1 MCALNVEKGMGLLMK
16 KYIVLLFL
24 VILFGFTFAFR
35 RPLYNLYRTYFVKE
49 NKDVVLTES
58 NDYTRDYDFNYV
70 QITDDFTPND
80 YQGLL
85 NIYYTV
91 LNSGVEEFSFYCT
104 DEYSSCIDDV
114 DSLANNQKVLSTI
127 NNFVH
132 PFNSFRHL
140 ETSYDDYGKVTLKI
154 EHIYSNSD
162 IKLIE
167 AKVKEV
173 ESEIWNNSMS
183 NEDKIKEA
191 HNYII
196 NNSKYDKDRSDN
208 NIVRYKSDTAYGTL
222 LEGYSLCGGYT
233 DAMELFL
240 EDMGVKS
247 YKISSENHVWNAVN
261 LDNAWYHLDLTWD
274 DPITTDGSDILEYN
288 FFLITTSELNE
299 LENEQHNYDKNVYS
313 ELAT

>member
-1 MCALNVEKGMGLLMK
+1 MK
-16 KYIVLLFL
+16 KYIVLLIL

-49 NKDVVLTES
+49 EKEVTLTAS

-70 QITDDFTPND
+70 KRTDDFTPSN
-80 YQGLL
+80 YQDLL

-91 LNSGVEEFSFYCT
+91 LNSGEEEFSFYCT
-104 DEYSSCIDDV
+104 DEYSECINDV

-154 EHIYSNSD
+154 EHIYSNND
-162 IKLIE
+162 IKLIN
-167 AKVKEV
+167 AKVEEIEK
-173 ESEIWNNSMS
+173 EIWNNSMS

-208 NIVRYKSDTAYGTL
+208 NIVKYKSDTAYGSL

-240 EDMGVKS
+240 EDMGIKS

-261 LDNAWYHLDLTWD
+261 LNNAWYHLDLTWD

-288 FFLITTSELNE
+288 FFLITTSELSE
-299 LENEQHNYDKNVYS
+299 LEGEQHNYDKNVYS

>member
-1 MCALNVEKGMGLLMK
+1 MK

-49 NKDVVLTES
+49 EKEVTLTAS

-70 QITDDFTPND
+70 KRTDDFTPSN
-80 YQGLL
+80 YQDLL

-91 LNSGVEEFSFYCT
+91 LNSGEEEFSFYCT
-104 DEYSSCIDDV
+104 DEYSECINDI

-154 EHIYSNSD
+154 EHIYSNND
-162 IKLIE
+162 IKLIN
-167 AKVKEV
+167 AKVEEIEK
-173 ESEIWNNSMS
+173 EIWNSSMS
-183 NEDKIKEA
+183 NEDTIKEA

-208 NIVRYKSDTAYGTL
+208 NIVKYKSDTAYGSL

-240 EDMGVKS
+240 EDMGIKS
-247 YKISSENHVWNAVN
+247 YKISSENHVWNAVYLN
-261 LDNAWYHLDLTWD
+261 NAWYHLDLTWD

-288 FFLITTSELNE
+288 FFLITTSELSE
-299 LENEQHNYDKNVYS
+299 LEGEQHNYDKNVYS

>member
-1 MCALNVEKGMGLLMK
+1 MK

-35 RPLYNLYRTYFVKE
+35 RPLYDLYRTYFVKE
-49 NKDVVLTES
+49 EKEVTLTAS

-70 QITDDFTPND
+70 KRTDDFTPSN
-80 YQGLL
+80 YQDLL

-91 LNSGVEEFSFYCT
+91 LNSGEEEFSFYCT
-104 DEYSSCIDDV
+104 DEYSECINDV

-154 EHIYSNSD
+154 EHIYNNND
-162 IKLIE
+162 IKLIN
-167 AKVKEV
+167 AKVKEI
-173 ESEIWNNSMS
+173 EKEIWNSSMS

-208 NIVRYKSDTAYGTL
+208 NIVKYKSDTAYGSL

-240 EDMGVKS
+240 EDMGIKS
-247 YKISSENHVWNAVN
+247 YKISSENHVWNAVYLN
-261 LDNAWYHLDLTWD
+261 NAWYHLDLTWD

-288 FFLITTSELNE
+288 FFLITTSELSE
-299 LENEQHNYDKNVYS
+299 LEGEQHNYDKNVYS

>member
-1 MCALNVEKGMGLLMK
+1 MK

-24 VILFGFTFAFR
+24 IILFGFTFAFR

-49 NKDVVLTES
+49 NKDVTLKES
-58 NDYTRDYDFNYV
+58 NDYTRDYDFNFV
-70 QITDDFTPND
+70 KRTDDFTPNK
-80 YQGLL
+80 YQDLL

-91 LNSGVEEFSFYCT
+91 LNSGVEEFSFYCL

-173 ESEIWNNSMS
+173 ENEIWNNSMS

-299 LENEQHNYDKNVYS
+299 LENEQHNYDKNIYS

>member
-1 MCALNVEKGMGLLMK
+1 MK

-24 VILFGFTFAFR
+24 IILFGFTFAFR

-49 NKDVVLTES
+49 NKAVTLTKS
-58 NDYTRDYDFNYV
+58 NEYTRDYDFNYV
-70 QITDDFTPND
+70 SKTNNFTPIN
-80 YQGLL
+80 YQDLL

-91 LNSGVEEFSFYCT
+91 LNSGIEEFSFYCP
-104 DEYSSCIDDV
+104 DKYSECIDDV

-154 EHIYSNSD
+154 EHIYNSND
-162 IKLIE
+162 IKLIK
-167 AKVKEV
+167 AKVKEI
-173 ESEIWNNSMS
+173 ESKIWNNSMS

-196 NNSKYDKDRSDN
+196 NNSKYDKNRSDN
-208 NIVRYKSDTAYGTL
+208 NIVKYKSDTAYGTI

>member
-1 MCALNVEKGMGLLMK
+1 MK
-16 KYIVLLFL
+16 KYIVLLIL

-49 NKDVVLTES
+49 EKEVTLTAS

-70 QITDDFTPND
+70 KRTDDFTPSN
-80 YQGLL
+80 YQDLL

-91 LNSGVEEFSFYCT
+91 LNSGEEEFSFYCT
-104 DEYSSCIDDV
+104 DEYSECINDV

-154 EHIYSNSD
+154 EHIYSNND
-162 IKLIE
+162 IKLIN
-167 AKVKEV
+167 AKVEEIEK
-173 ESEIWNNSMS
+173 EIWNSSMS

-208 NIVRYKSDTAYGTL
+208 NIVKYKSDTAYGSL

-240 EDMGVKS
+240 EDMGIKS

-261 LDNAWYHLDLTWD
+261 LNNAWYHLDLTWD

-288 FFLITTSELNE
+288 FFLITTSELSE
-299 LENEQHNYDKNVYS
+299 LEGEQHNYDKNVYS
-313 ELAT
+313 ELAV

>member
-1 MCALNVEKGMGLLMK
+1 MK
-16 KYIVLLFL
+16 KYIVLLIL

-49 NKDVVLTES
+49 EKEVTLTAS

-70 QITDDFTPND
+70 KRTDDFTPSN
-80 YQGLL
+80 YQDLL

-91 LNSGVEEFSFYCT
+91 LNSGEEEFSFYCT
-104 DEYSSCIDDV
+104 DEYSECINDV

-154 EHIYSNSD
+154 EHIYSNND
-162 IKLIE
+162 IKLIN
-167 AKVKEV
+167 AKVEKIEK
-173 ESEIWNNSMS
+173 EIWNSSMS
-183 NEDKIKEA
+183 NEDKIKEV

-208 NIVRYKSDTAYGTL
+208 NIVKYKSDTAYGSL

-240 EDMGVKS
+240 ENMGIKS

-261 LDNAWYHLDLTWD
+261 LNDAWYHLDLTWD

-288 FFLITTSELNE
+288 FFLITTSELSE
-299 LENEQHNYDKNVYS
+299 LEGEQHNYDKNVYS

>member
-1 MCALNVEKGMGLLMK
+1 MK

-24 VILFGFTFAFR
+24 IILFGFTFAFR
-35 RPLYNLYRTYFVKE
+35 KPLYNLYRTYFINE
-49 NKDVVLTES
+49 NKNVTLTAS

-70 QITDDFTPND
+70 QLTDNFSPNN
-80 YQGLL
+80 YQDLL

-91 LNSGVEEFSFYCT
+91 LNSGETEFSFYCP
-104 DEYSSCIDDV
+104 DNYASCLNDV
-114 DSLANNQKVLSTI
+114 DSLANNQSVLSTI

-154 EHIYSNSD
+154 EHIYTNND

-167 AKVKEV
+167 AKVKEI
-173 ESEIWNNSMS
+173 EKEIWQDTMT

-196 NNSKYDKDRSDN
+196 NNSKYDSDRSDN
-208 NIVRYKSDTAYGTL
+208 NIVKYKSDTAYGTL

-240 EDMGVKS
+240 EDMNIKS
-247 YKISSENHVWNAVN
+247 YKISSENHVWNAVYLN
-261 LDNAWYHLDLTWD
+261 DTWYHLDLTWD

-299 LENEQHNYDKNVYS
+299 LEAEQHNYDKNVYK

>member
-1 MCALNVEKGMGLLMK
+1 MK
-16 KYIVLLFL
+16 KYIVLLIL

-35 RPLYNLYRTYFVKE
+35 RPLYNLYRTYFIKE
-49 NKDVVLTES
+49 EKEVTLTAS

-70 QITDDFTPND
+70 KRTDDFTPSN
-80 YQGLL
+80 YQDLL

-91 LNSGVEEFSFYCT
+91 LNSGEEEFSFYCT
-104 DEYSSCIDDV
+104 DEYSECINDV

-154 EHIYSNSD
+154 EHIYNNND
-162 IKLIE
+162 IKLIN
-167 AKVKEV
+167 AKVEEIEK
-173 ESEIWNNSMS
+173 EIWNSSMS

-208 NIVRYKSDTAYGTL
+208 NIVKYKSDTAYGSL

-240 EDMGVKS
+240 EDMGIKS

-261 LDNAWYHLDLTWD
+261 LNNAWYHLDLTWD

-288 FFLITTSELNE
+288 FFLITTSELSE
-299 LENEQHNYDKNVYS
+299 LEGEQHNYDKNVYS

>member
-1 MCALNVEKGMGLLMK
+1 MK

-24 VILFGFTFAFR
+24 IILFGFTFAFR

-58 NDYTRDYDFNYV
+58 NKYTRDYNFNY
-70 QITDDFTPND
+70 IKKTDDFTPSN
-80 YQGLL
+80 YQDLL
-85 NIYYTV
+85 DIYYTV
-91 LNSGVEEFSFYCT
+91 LNSGEEEFSFYCT
-104 DEYSSCIDDV
+104 DEYSECIDDV

-167 AKVKEV
+167 AKVKEI
-173 ESEIWNNSMS
+173 ESKIWNDSMS

-208 NIVRYKSDTAYGTL
+208 NIVKYKSDTAYGSL

-247 YKISSENHVWNAVN
+247 YKISSENHVWNAVYLN
-261 LDNAWYHLDLTWD
+261 DSWYHLDLTWD

-299 LENEQHNYDKNVYS
+299 LEAEQHNYDKNVYS

>member
-1 MCALNVEKGMGLLMK
+1 MK

-35 RPLYNLYRTYFVKE
+35 KPLYNLYRTYFVKE
-49 NKDVVLTES
+49 EKEVTLTAS

-70 QITDDFTPND
+70 KRTDDFTPNN
-80 YQGLL
+80 YQDLL

-91 LNSGVEEFSFYCT
+91 LNSGEEEFSFYCT
-104 DEYSSCIDDV
+104 DEYSECINDV

-154 EHIYSNSD
+154 EHIYNNND
-162 IKLIE
+162 IKLIN
-167 AKVKEV
+167 AKVKEI
-173 ESEIWNNSMS
+173 EKEIWNSSMS

-208 NIVRYKSDTAYGTL
+208 NIVKYKSDTAYGSL

-240 EDMGVKS
+240 EDMGIKS

-261 LDNAWYHLDLTWD
+261 LNNAWYHLDLTWD

-288 FFLITTSELNE
+288 FFLITTSELSE
-299 LENEQHNYDKNVYS
+299 LEGEQHNYDKNVYS
-313 ELAT
+313 ELAVEHKK

>member
-1 MCALNVEKGMGLLMK
+1 MK
-16 KYIVLLFL
+16 KYIVLLIL

-35 RPLYNLYRTYFVKE
+35 RPLYNLYRTYFIKE
-49 NKDVVLTES
+49 EKEVTLTAS

-70 QITDDFTPND
+70 KRTDDFTPSN
-80 YQGLL
+80 YQDLL

-91 LNSGVEEFSFYCT
+91 LNSGEEEFSFYCT
-104 DEYSSCIDDV
+104 DEYSECINDV

-154 EHIYSNSD
+154 EHIYSNND
-162 IKLIE
+162 IKLIN
-167 AKVKEV
+167 AKVEEIEK
-173 ESEIWNNSMS
+173 EIWNSSMS

-208 NIVRYKSDTAYGTL
+208 NIVKYKSDTAYGSL

>member
-1 MCALNVEKGMGLLMK
+1 MK

-24 VILFGFTFAFR
+24 VILFGFAFAFR
-35 RPLYNLYRTYFVKE
+35 KPLYNLYRTYFVKE
-49 NKDVVLTES
+49 EKEVTLTAS

-70 QITDDFTPND
+70 KRTDDFTPSN
-80 YQGLL
+80 YQDLL

-91 LNSGVEEFSFYCT
+91 LNSGEEEFSFYCT
-104 DEYSSCIDDV
+104 DEYSECINDV

-154 EHIYSNSD
+154 EHIYSNND
-162 IKLIE
+162 IKLIN
-167 AKVKEV
+167 AKVEEIEK
-173 ESEIWNNSMS
+173 EIWNSSMS

-208 NIVRYKSDTAYGTL
+208 NIVKYKSDTAYGSL

-247 YKISSENHVWNAVN
+247 YKISSENHVWNALYLN
-261 LDNAWYHLDLTWD
+261 NTWYHLDLTWD

-288 FFLITTSELNE
+288 FFLITTSELEE
-299 LENEQHNYDKNVYS
+299 LEAEQHNYDKNVYS
-313 ELAT
+313 ELSV

>member
-1 MCALNVEKGMGLLMK
+1 MK
-16 KYIVLLFL
+16 KYIVLLIL
-24 VILFGFTFAFR
+24 IILFGFTFAFR

-49 NKDVVLTES
+49 EKEVTLTAS

-70 QITDDFTPND
+70 KRTDDFTPSN
-80 YQGLL
+80 YQDLL

-91 LNSGVEEFSFYCT
+91 LNSGEEEFSFYCT
-104 DEYSSCIDDV
+104 DEYSECINDV

-154 EHIYSNSD
+154 EHIYSNND
-162 IKLIE
+162 IKLIN
-167 AKVKEV
+167 AKVEEIEK
-173 ESEIWNNSMS
+173 EIWNSSMS

-208 NIVRYKSDTAYGTL
+208 NIVKYKSDTAYGSL

-240 EDMGVKS
+240 EDMGIKS

-261 LDNAWYHLDLTWD
+261 LNNAWYHLDLTWD

-288 FFLITTSELNE
+288 FFLITTSELSE
-299 LENEQHNYDKNVYS
+299 LEGEQHNYDKNVYS
-313 ELAT
+313 ELAV

>member
-1 MCALNVEKGMGLLMK
+1 MK

-35 RPLYNLYRTYFVKE
+35 RPLYNLYRTYLVKE
-49 NKDVVLTES
+49 QKQVTLTES
-58 NDYTRDYDFNYV
+58 NEYKRDYNFNYV
-70 QITDDFTPND
+70 KRTDDFTPSN
-80 YQGLL
+80 YQDLL
-85 NIYYTV
+85 DIYYTV
-91 LNSGVEEFSFYCT
+91 LNSGVDEFSFYCT
-104 DEYSSCIDDV
+104 DEYSSCINDV

-140 ETSYDDYGKVTLKI
+140 ETSYDDYGKVTLKV
-154 EHIYSNSD
+154 EHIYSNND

-167 AKVKEV
+167 AKVKDIEN
-173 ESEIWNNSMS
+173 EIWSESMS
-183 NEDKIKEA
+183 NEDKIKAA

-196 NNSKYDKDRSDN
+196 NNNKYDKDRSDN
-208 NIVRYKSDTAYGTL
+208 NIVKYKSDTAYGSL

-247 YKISSENHVWNAVN
+247 YKISSENHVWNAVYLN
-261 LDNAWYHLDLTWD
+261 NTWYHLDLTWD

-299 LENEQHNYDKNVYS
+299 LEKEQHNYDKNVYS
-313 ELAT
+313 ELAESVNKIV

>member
-1 MCALNVEKGMGLLMK
+1 MK
-16 KYIVLLFL
+16 KYIILIFL
-24 VILFGFTFAFR
+24 IILFGFTFAFR
-35 RPLYNLYRTYFVKE
+35 KPLYNLYRTYFINE
-49 NKDVVLTES
+49 DKDVTLTAS

-70 QITDDFTPND
+70 QLTDNFSPNN
-80 YQGLL
+80 YQDLL

-91 LNSGVEEFSFYCT
+91 LNSGETEFSFYCP
-104 DEYSSCIDDV
+104 DEYTNCLTDV
-114 DSLANNQKVLSTI
+114 NSLANNQTVLSTI

-154 EHIYSNSD
+154 DHIYSNSD

-167 AKVKEV
+167 AKVKKIE
-173 ESEIWNNSMS
+173 EEIWQDTMT

-196 NNSKYDKDRSDN
+196 NNSKYDSDRSDN
-208 NIVRYKSDTAYGTL
+208 NIVKYKSDTAYGTL

-240 EDMGVKS
+240 EDMNIKS

-261 LDNAWYHLDLTWD
+261 LNNAWYHLDLTWD

-288 FFLITTSELNE
+288 FFLITTSELDA
-299 LENEQHNYDKNVYS
+299 LEAEQHNYDKNVYK

>member
-1 MCALNVEKGMGLLMK
+1 MK

-24 VILFGFTFAFR
+24 IILFGFTFAFR

-49 NKDVVLTES
+49 NKDVTLKES
-58 NDYTRDYDFNYV
+58 NDYTRDYDFNFV
-70 QITDDFTPND
+70 KRTDDFTPSE
-80 YQGLL
+80 YQDLL

-91 LNSGVEEFSFYCT
+91 LNSGVEEFSFYCP

-233 DAMELFL
+233 DTMELFL

>member
-1 MCALNVEKGMGLLMK
+1 MK
-16 KYIVLLFL
+16 KYIVLLIL

-49 NKDVVLTES
+49 EKEVTLTAS

-70 QITDDFTPND
+70 KRTDDFTPSN
-80 YQGLL
+80 YQDLL

-91 LNSGVEEFSFYCT
+91 LNSGEEEFSFYCT
-104 DEYSSCIDDV
+104 DEYSECINDV

-154 EHIYSNSD
+154 EHIYSNND
-162 IKLIE
+162 IKLIN
-167 AKVKEV
+167 AKVEEIEK
-173 ESEIWNNSMS
+173 EIWNSSMS

-208 NIVRYKSDTAYGTL
+208 NIVKYKSDTAYGSL

-240 EDMGVKS
+240 EDMGIKS
-247 YKISSENHVWNAVN
+247 YKVSSENHVWNAVYLN
-261 LDNAWYHLDLTWD
+261 DAWYHLDLTWD

-288 FFLITTSELNE
+288 FFLITTSELSE
-299 LENEQHNYDKNVYS
+299 LEGEQHNYDKNVYS

>member
-1 MCALNVEKGMGLLMK
+1 MK

-35 RPLYNLYRTYFVKE
+35 KPLYNLYRTYFVKE
-49 NKDVVLTES
+49 EKEVTLTAS

-70 QITDDFTPND
+70 KRTDDFTPSN
-80 YQGLL
+80 YQDLL

-91 LNSGVEEFSFYCT
+91 LNSGEEEFSFYCT
-104 DEYSSCIDDV
+104 DEYSECINDV

-154 EHIYSNSD
+154 EHIYSNND
-162 IKLIE
+162 IKLIN
-167 AKVKEV
+167 AKVEEIEK
-173 ESEIWNNSMS
+173 EIWNSSMS

-208 NIVRYKSDTAYGTL
+208 NIVKYKSDTAYGSL

-240 EDMGVKS
+240 EDMGIKN
-247 YKISSENHVWNAVN
+247 YKISSENHVWNAVYLN
-261 LDNAWYHLDLTWD
+261 DAWYHLDLTWD

-288 FFLITTSELNE
+288 FFLITTSELSE
-299 LENEQHNYDKNVYS
+299 LEGEQHNYDKNVYS
-313 ELAT
+313 ELAV

>member
-1 MCALNVEKGMGLLMK
+1 MK
-16 KYIVLLFL
+16 KYIVLLIL

-49 NKDVVLTES
+49 EKEVTLTAS

-70 QITDDFTPND
+70 KRTDDFTPSN
-80 YQGLL
+80 YQDLL

-91 LNSGVEEFSFYCT
+91 LNSGEEEFSFYCT
-104 DEYSSCIDDV
+104 DEYSECINDV

-154 EHIYSNSD
+154 EHIYSNND
-162 IKLIE
+162 IKLIN
-167 AKVKEV
+167 AKVKEI
-173 ESEIWNNSMS
+173 EKEIWNSSMS

-208 NIVRYKSDTAYGTL
+208 NIVKYKSDTAYGSL
-222 LEGYSLCGGYT
+222 LEGYSLCGGST
-233 DAMELFL
+233 DAMALFL
-240 EDMGVKS
+240 EDLKIKI
-247 YKISSENHVWNAVN
+247 YKIASANHVWNALKLN
-261 LDNAWYHLDLTWD
+261 DGWYHLDLTWD
-274 DPITTDGSDILEYN
+274 DPN
-288 FFLITTSELNE
+288 FFLITTSELSE
-299 LENEQHNYDKNVYS
+299 LEGEQHNYDKNVYS

>member
-1 MCALNVEKGMGLLMK
+1 MK
-16 KYIVLLFL
+16 KYIVLLIL

-49 NKDVVLTES
+49 EKEVTLTAS

-70 QITDDFTPND
+70 KRTDDFTPNN
-80 YQGLL
+80 YQDLL

-91 LNSGVEEFSFYCT
+91 LNSGEEEFSFYCT
-104 DEYSSCIDDV
+104 DEYSECINDV

-154 EHIYSNSD
+154 EHIYSNND
-162 IKLIE
+162 IKLIN
-167 AKVKEV
+167 AKVKEI
-173 ESEIWNNSMS
+173 EKEIWNSSMS

-208 NIVRYKSDTAYGTL
+208 NIVKYKSDTAYGSL

-240 EDMGVKS
+240 EDMGIKS

-261 LDNAWYHLDLTWD
+261 LNNAWYHLDLTWD

-288 FFLITTSELNE
+288 FFLITTSELSE
-299 LENEQHNYDKNVYS
+299 LEGEQHNYDKNVYS
-313 ELAT
+313 ELAV

>member
-1 MCALNVEKGMGLLMK
+1 MK
-16 KYIVLLFL
+16 KYIIFLFL
-24 VILFGFTFAFR
+24 IILFGFTFVFR
-35 RPLYNLYRTYFVKE
+35 QPLYNLYRTYFIKE
-49 NKDVVLTES
+49 NKDVTLTNT
-58 NDYTRDYDFNYV
+58 NDYTRNYDFNYV
-70 QITDDFTPND
+70 QTTNDFTPNE
-80 YQGLL
+80 YQDLL

-91 LNSGVEEFSFYCT
+91 LNSGVKEFSFYCP
-104 DEYSSCIDDV
+104 DEYSSCINDI

-132 PFNSFRHL
+132 PFNSFKHL

-162 IKLIE
+162 IKLIK
-167 AKVKEV
+167 AKVKEI
-173 ESEIWNNSMS
+173 EKEIWNNSMS

-208 NIVRYKSDTAYGTL
+208 NIVKYKSDTAYGTL

-240 EDMGVKS
+240 EDMNIKS
-247 YKISSENHVWNAVN
+247 YKIASENHVWNAIYLN
-261 LDNAWYHLDLTWD
+261 NTWYHLDLTWD

-299 LENEQHNYDKNVYS
+299 LENEQHNYDKNIYS
-313 ELAT
+313 ELTI

>member
-1 MCALNVEKGMGLLMK
+1 MK

-24 VILFGFTFAFR
+24 VILFGFAFAFR
-35 RPLYNLYRTYFVKE
+35 KPLYNLYRTYFVKE
-49 NKDVVLTES
+49 EKEVTLTAS

-70 QITDDFTPND
+70 KRTDDFTPSN
-80 YQGLL
+80 YQDLL

-91 LNSGVEEFSFYCT
+91 LNSGEEEFLFYCT
-104 DEYSSCIDDV
+104 DEYSECINDV

-154 EHIYSNSD
+154 EHIYSNND
-162 IKLIE
+162 IKLIN
-167 AKVKEV
+167 AKVEEIEK
-173 ESEIWNNSMS
+173 EIWSSSMS

-208 NIVRYKSDTAYGTL
+208 NIVKYKSDTAYGSL

-240 EDMGVKS
+240 EDMGIKS

-261 LDNAWYHLDLTWD
+261 LNNAWYHLDLTWD

-288 FFLITTSELNE
+288 FFLITTSELSE
-299 LENEQHNYDKNVYS
+299 LEGEQHNYDKNVYS

>member
-1 MCALNVEKGMGLLMK
+1 MK

-24 VILFGFTFAFR
+24 IILFGFTFAFR

-49 NKDVVLTES
+49 NKDVTLKES
-58 NDYTRDYDFNYV
+58 NDYTRDYDFNFV
-70 QITDDFTPND
+70 KRTDEFTPNE
-80 YQGLL
+80 YQDLL

-91 LNSGVEEFSFYCT
+91 LNSGVEEFSFYCP
-104 DEYSSCIDDV
+104 DEYSSCINDV

-233 DAMELFL
+233 DTMELFL

>member
-1 MCALNVEKGMGLLMK
+1 MK
-16 KYIVLLFL
+16 KYIVLLIL

-49 NKDVVLTES
+49 EKEVTLTAS

-70 QITDDFTPND
+70 KRTDDFTPNN
-80 YQGLL
+80 YQDLL

-91 LNSGVEEFSFYCT
+91 LNSGEEEFSFYCT
-104 DEYSSCIDDV
+104 DEYSECINDV

-154 EHIYSNSD
+154 EHIYSNND
-162 IKLIE
+162 IKLIN
-167 AKVKEV
+167 AKVEEIEK
-173 ESEIWNNSMS
+173 EIWNSSMS

-208 NIVRYKSDTAYGTL
+208 NIVKYKSDTAYGSL

-240 EDMGVKS
+240 EDMGIKS
-247 YKISSENHVWNAVN
+247 YKISSENHVWNAVYLN
-261 LDNAWYHLDLTWD
+261 NAWYHLDLTWD

-288 FFLITTSELNE
+288 FFLITTSELSE
-299 LENEQHNYDKNVYS
+299 LEGEQHNYDKNVYS
-313 ELAT
+313 ELAV

>member
-1 MCALNVEKGMGLLMK
+1 MK

-24 VILFGFTFAFR
+24 VILFGFAFAFR
-35 RPLYNLYRTYFVKE
+35 KPLYNLYRTYFVKE
-49 NKDVVLTES
+49 EKEVTLTAS

-70 QITDDFTPND
+70 KRTDDFTPSN
-80 YQGLL
+80 YQDLL

-91 LNSGVEEFSFYCT
+91 LNSGEEEFSFYCT
-104 DEYSSCIDDV
+104 DEYSECINDV

-154 EHIYSNSD
+154 EHIYNNND
-162 IKLIE
+162 IKLIN
-167 AKVKEV
+167 AKVEEIEK
-173 ESEIWNNSMS
+173 EIWNSSMS

-208 NIVRYKSDTAYGTL
+208 NIVKYKSDTAYGSL

-240 EDMGVKS
+240 EDMGIKS
-247 YKISSENHVWNAVN
+247 YKISSENHVWNAVYLN
-261 LDNAWYHLDLTWD
+261 NAWYHLDLTWD

-288 FFLITTSELNE
+288 FFLITTSELSE
-299 LENEQHNYDKNVYS
+299 LEGEQHNYDKNVYS
-313 ELAT
+313 ELAVEHKK

>member
-1 MCALNVEKGMGLLMK
+1 MK
-16 KYIVLLFL
+16 KYIVLLIL

-49 NKDVVLTES
+49 EKEVTLTAS

-70 QITDDFTPND
+70 KRTDDFTPSN
-80 YQGLL
+80 YQDLL

-91 LNSGVEEFSFYCT
+91 LNSGEEEFSFYCT
-104 DEYSSCIDDV
+104 DEYSECINDV

-154 EHIYSNSD
+154 EHIYNNND
-162 IKLIE
+162 IKLIN
-167 AKVKEV
+167 AKVEEIEK
-173 ESEIWNNSMS
+173 EIWNSSMS

-208 NIVRYKSDTAYGTL
+208 NIVKYKSDTAYGSL

-240 EDMGVKS
+240 EDMGIKS

-261 LDNAWYHLDLTWD
+261 LNNAWYHLDLTWD

-288 FFLITTSELNE
+288 FFLITTSELSE
-299 LENEQHNYDKNVYS
+299 LEGEQHNYDKNVYS

>member
-1 MCALNVEKGMGLLMK
+1 MK
-16 KYIVLLFL
+16 KYIVLLIL

-49 NKDVVLTES
+49 EKEVTLTAS

-70 QITDDFTPND
+70 KRTDDFTPSN
-80 YQGLL
+80 YQDLL

-91 LNSGVEEFSFYCT
+91 LNSGEEEFSFYCT
-104 DEYSSCIDDV
+104 DEYSECINDV

-154 EHIYSNSD
+154 EHIYNNND
-162 IKLIE
+162 IKLIN
-167 AKVKEV
+167 AKVEEIEK
-173 ESEIWNNSMS
+173 EIWNSSMS

-208 NIVRYKSDTAYGTL
+208 NIVKYKSDTAYGSL

-240 EDMGVKS
+240 EDMGIKS
-247 YKISSENHVWNAVN
+247 YKISSENHVWNAVYLN
-261 LDNAWYHLDLTWD
+261 NAWYHLDLTWD

-288 FFLITTSELNE
+288 FFLITTSELSE
-299 LENEQHNYDKNVYS
+299 LEGEQHNYDKNVYS
-313 ELAT
+313 ELAV

>member
-1 MCALNVEKGMGLLMK
+1 MK

-24 VILFGFTFAFR
+24 VILFGFAFAFR
-35 RPLYNLYRTYFVKE
+35 KPLYNLYRTYFVKE
-49 NKDVVLTES
+49 EKEVTLTAS

-70 QITDDFTPND
+70 KRTDDFTPSN
-80 YQGLL
+80 YQDLL

-91 LNSGVEEFSFYCT
+91 LNSGEEEFSFYCT
-104 DEYSSCIDDV
+104 DEYSECINDV

-154 EHIYSNSD
+154 EHIYSNND
-162 IKLIE
+162 IKLIN
-167 AKVKEV
+167 AKVEEIEK
-173 ESEIWNNSMS
+173 EIWNSSMS

-208 NIVRYKSDTAYGTL
+208 NIVKYKSDTAYGSL

-240 EDMGVKS
+240 EDMGIKS

-261 LDNAWYHLDLTWD
+261 LNNAWYHLDLTWD

-288 FFLITTSELNE
+288 FFLITTSELSE
-299 LENEQHNYDKNVYS
+299 LEGEQHNYDKNVYS
-313 ELAT
+313 ELAV

>member
-1 MCALNVEKGMGLLMK
+1 MK

-24 VILFGFTFAFR
+24 IILFGFTFAFR
-35 RPLYNLYRTYFVKE
+35 KPLYNLYRTYFINE
-49 NKDVVLTES
+49 NKDVTLTTT

-70 QITDDFTPND
+70 QLTDNFSPNN
-80 YQGLL
+80 YQDLL

-91 LNSGVEEFSFYCT
+91 LNSGETEFSFYCP
-104 DEYSSCIDDV
+104 DEYTSCLTDIN
-114 DSLANNQKVLSTI
+114 SLANNQTVLSTI

-154 EHIYSNSD
+154 DHIYSNSD

-167 AKVKEV
+167 AKVLKIEK
-173 ESEIWNNSMS
+173 EIWQDTMS

-196 NNSKYDKDRSDN
+196 NNSKYDSDRSDN
-208 NIVRYKSDTAYGTL
+208 NIVKYKSDTAYGTL

-240 EDMGVKS
+240 EDMNIKS
-247 YKISSENHVWNAVN
+247 YKISSENHVWNAVYLN
-261 LDNAWYHLDLTWD
+261 NTWYHLDLTWD
-274 DPITTDGSDILEYN
+274 DPITTDGSNILEYN
-288 FFLITTSELNE
+288 FFLITTSELDA
-299 LENEQHNYDKNVYS
+299 LEAEQHNYDRNVYS
-313 ELAT
+313 ELTT

>member
-1 MCALNVEKGMGLLMK
+1 MK

-35 RPLYNLYRTYFVKE
+35 KPLYNLYRTYFVKE
-49 NKDVVLTES
+49 EKEVTLTAS

-70 QITDDFTPND
+70 KRTDDFTPSN
-80 YQGLL
+80 YQDLL

-91 LNSGVEEFSFYCT
+91 LNSGEEEFSFYCT
-104 DEYSSCIDDV
+104 DEYSECINDV

-154 EHIYSNSD
+154 EHIYSNND
-162 IKLIE
+162 IKLIN
-167 AKVKEV
+167 AKVEEIEK
-173 ESEIWNNSMS
+173 EIWSSSMS

-208 NIVRYKSDTAYGTL
+208 NIVKYKSDTAYGSL

-240 EDMGVKS
+240 EDMGIKS

-261 LDNAWYHLDLTWD
+261 LNNAWYHLDLTWD

-288 FFLITTSELNE
+288 FFLITTSELSE
-299 LENEQHNYDKNVYS
+299 LEGEQHNYDKNVYS